1 MQPLPALVEMPAN
14 GRTVPHHVLTS
25 PPSSSFPVHWRYA
38 SQQTRA
44 QLELLLKSRIG
55 PTRPLANLIHR
66 FAYDE
71 LLVLH
76 RANDERQAWWWL
88 LALAVDY
95 ICEEE
100 GLMPD
105 LVVFEGDE
113 VPA

>member
-1 MQPLPALVEMPAN
+1 MQPLPVLVEMPAD
-14 GRTVPHHVLTS
+14 GRTVSYYTLTI
-25 PPSSSFPVHWRYA
+25 PPRSTLPIHWRYA

-44 QLELLLKSRIG
+44 TLELLLKSRIG

-100 GLMPD
+100 GITPD
-105 LVVFEGDE
+105 LVLFEGEE
-113 VPA
+113 VSA